1 MNLLIIEDDA
11 ELRSALQTLLSQRG
25 YRVEAL
31 GSAREG
37 LAALL
42 ASEYDLAIVDLAL
55 PDGDGLALIRALRRE
70 RRGVPVLVVT
80 ARDAVDDR
88 VAGLDA
94 GADDY
99 LVKPFEMQELEARAR
114 ALIRRSRADR
124 ARAIRLGPL
133 ELTIGEPR
141 VLLDGAPVDLTA
153 REYALLELLAVRAGR
168 VVNKAHIGTRLAGS
182 GEALSDAAIE
192 VAIHRLRRRLE
203 PYDLH
208 VRTVRGFGYLLEAAE
223 PAGDG

>member
-1 MNLLIIEDDA
+1 MNLIIIEDDA
-11 ELRSALQTLLSQRG
+11 ELRTGLQTLLTQRA
-25 YRVEAL
+25 YRVEAV
-31 GSAREG
+31 GGAQEG

-42 ASEYDLAIVDLAL
+42 AGEYDLAIVDLAL
-55 PDGDGLALIRALRRE
+55 PDGDGLALIRALRRD
-70 RRGVPVLVVT
+70 RRGVPILIIT

-124 ARAIRLGPL
+124 AKAIRLGPL

-141 VLLDGAPVDLTA
+141 VLLDGAPIDLTA
-153 REYALLELLAVRAGR
+153 REYTLLELLAMRSGR
-168 VVNKAHIGTRLAGS
+168 VVNKAHIGSRLAGS

-223 PAGDG
+223 PQGET